1 MALASIALI
10 GIGVG
15 LVMGLT
21 GAGGGIL
28 AVPALI
34 YAMGWSIQE
43 TTPVALLAVTMG
55 AAFGAIDGLRQKQ
68 VRYRAALLMAAVG
81 MPLTSVGVQLAQQ
94 LPQAWL
100 LAAFAALL
108 LLVAYRLLKKNAS
121 ATTQQTQQTQQAPAS
136 ATPVEHAKAL
146 AHINPATGRFNWTP
160 RAIASIASIGAVAGF
175 TAGLLGVGGGFVIV
189 PMLRRYTNASMHI
202 AVATSLLVIA
212 LVGAAGFGSSL
223 AHGANIPWILT
234 TWFVI
239 ATVLGMALGRRVT
252 RLLSA
257 QMVQFYFALLLLL
270 VAAYLLVKV
279 VKMVA

>member
-34 YAMGWSIQE
+34 YAMGWSIQQ

-55 AAFGAIDGLRQKQ
+55 AAYGAIDGLRQKQ
-68 VRYRAALLMAAVG
+68 VRYRAALLMAMAG

-94 LPQAWL
+94 LPQVDL
-100 LAAFAALL
+100 LAAFSAIL
-108 LLVAYRLLKKNAS
+108 LLVAYRLLKKKPSVSERNQAHQS
-121 ATTQQTQQTQQAPAS
+121 EQTI
-136 ATPVEHAKAL
+136 EHATAL
-146 AHINPATGRFNWTP
+146 AQINPATGRFHWTP

-189 PMLRRYTNASMHI
+189 PMLRRFTNASMHT

-223 AHGANIPWILT
+223 AHGATIPWTLAF
-234 TWFVI
+234 WFVI
-239 ATVLGMALGRRVT
+239 ATVIGMALGRRIT

-270 VAAYLLVKV
+270 VATYLLVKV
-279 VKMVA
+279 FNMLA

>member
-1 MALASIALI
+1 MAFASIALI

-34 YAMGWSIQE
+34 YAMGWSMQE

-68 VRYRAALLMAAVG
+68 VRYRAALLMAVVG
-81 MPLTSVGVQLAQQ
+81 MPLTSVGVQLAHQ
-94 LPQAWL
+94 LPQVWL

-108 LLVAYRLLKKNAS
+108 LLVAYRLLKKKTVAPGTNQA
-121 ATTQQTQQTQQAPAS
+121 QQSEEAI
-136 ATPVEHAKAL
+136 EHAKAL
-146 AHINPATGRFNWTP
+146 AHIDPATGRFDWTP
-160 RAIASIASIGAVAGF
+160 RAIASIASIGAIAGF

-189 PMLRRYTNASMHI
+189 PMLRRFTNASMHI

-223 AHGANIPWILT
+223 AHGATIPWMLAI
-234 TWFVI
+234 WFVV
-239 ATVLGMALGRRVT
+239 ATVIGMAFGRRVT

-270 VAAYLLVKV
+270 VATYLLVKV
-279 VKMVA
+279 FNMLA

>member
-1 MALASIALI
+1 
-10 GIGVG
+10 
-15 LVMGLT
+15 
-21 GAGGGIL
+21 
-28 AVPALI
+28 
-34 YAMGWSIQE
+34 
-43 TTPVALLAVTMG
+43 
-55 AAFGAIDGLRQKQ
+55 
-68 VRYRAALLMAAVG
+68 MAAVG

>member
-1 MALASIALI
+1 MALTSIALI
-10 GIGVG
+10 GIVVG

-34 YAMGWSIQE
+34 YTMGWSIQD

-55 AAFGAIDGLRQKQ
+55 AAFGVIDGLRQRQ

-81 MPLTSVGVQLAQQ
+81 MPLTSIGVQLAHQ

-108 LLVAYRLLKKNAS
+108 LLVASRLLKKKTTAVS
-121 ATTQQTQQTQQAPAS
+121 AQPESTTSNTSQQTKT
-136 ATPVEHAKAL
+136 L
-146 AHINPATGRFNWTP
+146 AHINPATGRFHWTP
-160 RAIASIASIGAVAGF
+160 RAIVSIASIGAVAGF

-189 PMLRRYTNASMHI
+189 PMLRRFTNASMHI

-212 LVGAAGFGSSL
+212 LVGAAGFGSAL
-223 AHGANIPWILT
+223 AHGATIPWMLAI
-234 TWFVI
+234 WFVL
-239 ATVLGMALGRRVT
+239 ATVIGMALGRRVT

-270 VAAYLLVKV
+270 VALYLIVKV
-279 VKMVA
+279 INML